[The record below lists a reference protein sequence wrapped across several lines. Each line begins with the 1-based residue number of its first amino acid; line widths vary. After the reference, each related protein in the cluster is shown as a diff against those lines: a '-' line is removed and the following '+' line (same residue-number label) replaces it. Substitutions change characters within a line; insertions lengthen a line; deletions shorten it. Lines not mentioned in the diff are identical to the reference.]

1 MEVITR
7 TWNRPWN
14 ILPTRK
20 SATQELEGN
29 WLWESEGLASP
40 LGTYIEDYINYKTRR
55 WIFESL
61 RECEPQGIIPKK
73 SNGPSPLEGKG
84 IESHTNHN
92 VWPISYIRIY
102 HNKTNFNLDVDFDR
116 F

>member
-14 ILPTRK
+14 IVTTRK
-20 SATQELEGN
+20 RATQKLEGN
-29 WLWESEGLASP
+29 WLWESEGLESP
-40 LGTYIEDYINYKTRR
+40 LGTYLGDYINYKRRR

-61 RECEPQGIIPKK
+61 RECEQQGINPKK

-92 VWPISYIRIY
+92 VLHLTHFIY
-102 HNKTNFNLDVDFDR
+102 
-116 F
+116 